1 MASTDQRPTA
11 TIYQFP
17 KRDRFAER
25 RELAEARAIAD
36 IGSYAACDSWY
47 HENALRD
54 ADKTRLS

>member
-1 MASTDQRPTA
+1 MAATNHRPTA
-11 TIYQFP
+11 TIYAFP

-25 RELAEARAIAD
+25 RELAEKAAIAE

-47 HENALRD
+47 HEAALAD